1 MVYESL
7 IAIVEKK
14 VDNLA
19 DKWTKEVNKCQY
31 LQTYRALSPEEL
43 FQRGQRLFTNLLNWL
58 ETGAS
63 NDDAANY
70 FQKVGRDRIAEGFP
84 LTEIYYALYLEKKV
98 LWSSVAKEE
107 DITGKLHAVDAIE
120 FMSVINNYFD
130 LGSFYIIRGYMNM
143 LFSELSDSKKFSQA
157 ELEQLLT
164 KGALFQESLRNVED
178 GMYGEGLHISILR

>member
-7 IAIVEKK
+7 IAIVEKN

-31 LQTYRALSPEEL
+31 LQTYRALTPEEL
-43 FQRGQRLFTNLLNWL
+43 LQRGQKLFSNLLNWL

-70 FQKVGRDRIAEGFP
+70 FQKVGANRIAEGFP

-98 LWSSVAKEE
+98 L
-107 DITGKLHAVDAIE
+107 
-120 FMSVINNYFD
+120 
-130 LGSFYIIRGYMNM
+130 
-143 LFSELSDSKKFSQA
+143 
-157 ELEQLLT
+157 
-164 KGALFQESLRNVED
+164 
-178 GMYGEGLHISILR
+178 